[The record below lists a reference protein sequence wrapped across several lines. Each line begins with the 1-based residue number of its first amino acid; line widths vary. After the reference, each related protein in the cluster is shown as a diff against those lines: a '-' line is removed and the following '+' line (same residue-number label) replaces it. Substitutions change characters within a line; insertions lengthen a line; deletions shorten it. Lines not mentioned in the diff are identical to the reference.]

1 MSGLSMALGSGVVQ
15 GLLWGV
21 MALGLYITFRLL
33 KISDLTVDGS
43 FTTGGAVA
51 AVCIMGGWNPFLAI
65 IAATVAGMVAGAIT
79 GILHTQM
86 KIPAL
91 LSGILTQ
98 IALYTINLRIM
109 GKPNIPLLQVGTIFS
124 AARDSALSRNLYSF
138 LISLPILL
146 VVIALMYWFFGTEIG
161 TAVRATGD
169 NPKMVRALG
178 INTSLTTVL
187 GLILGNGLVAMSG
200 ALVAQQQGFA
210 DIGMGTGAIVIGLA
224 AIIIGETLFFQN
236 HFMLRLIGV
245 LIGSVLY
252 RLAITIVLR
261 WDPIESYDLKL
272 FTAIIVALA
281 LWLPQ
286 LSSNIKVRRLRRIH
300 ARQLSEGGDSNAQD

>member
-1 MSGLSMALGSGVVQ
+1 MGGLTMALGSGVVQ

-21 MALGLYITFRLL
+21 MGLGLYITFRLL

-51 AVCIMGGWNPFLAI
+51 AVCIMSGWNPYLAI
-65 IAATVAGMVAGAIT
+65 IAATVAGMVAGSIT

-124 AARDSALSRNLYSF
+124 AARESALSRNWYSF
-138 LISLPILL
+138 LIALPVLAI
-146 VVIALMYWFFGTEIG
+146 VIALMYWFFGTEIG

-178 INTSLTTVL
+178 VNTSWTTML

-200 ALVAQQQGFA
+200 GLVAQQQGFA

-224 AIIIGETLFFQN
+224 AIIIGETLFFKN

-286 LSSNIKVRRLRRIH
+286 LSSNVKVRRQRRIN
-300 ARQLSEGGDSNAQD
+300 ARNFRNGGDTHAQD

>member
-1 MSGLSMALGSGVVQ
+1 MSGLFMALGSGVVQ

-21 MALGLYITFRLL
+21 MALGLYISFRLL
-33 KISDLTVDGS
+33 QISDLTVDGS
-43 FTTGGAVA
+43 FTTGGAVT
-51 AVCIMGGWNPFLAI
+51 AVCIMSGWNPFLAI
-65 IAATVAGMVAGAIT
+65 IASTIAGMIAGSIT
-79 GILHTQM
+79 GILHTKM

-109 GKPNIPLLQVGTIFS
+109 GKPNTPLLQVITIFS
-124 AARDSALSRNLYSF
+124 GSKDSSLSRNMYGF
-138 LISLPILL
+138 LIALPVLIT
-146 VVIALMYWFFGTEIG
+146 VVLLMYWFFGTEIG

-178 INTSLTTVL
+178 VNTATTNML
-187 GLILGNGLVAMSG
+187 GLALGNGLVAMSG
-200 ALVAQQQGFA
+200 GLVAQQQGFA

-224 AIIIGETLFFQN
+224 AIIIGETLFFKKN
-236 HFMLRLIGV
+236 FMLRLTGV
-245 LIGSVLY
+245 LVGSVLY

-281 LWLPQ
+281 LWLPEI
-286 LSSNIKVRRLRRIH
+286 SSSVKSGRQRRQNAKALNN
-300 ARQLSEGGDSNAQD
+300 GGDHNA

>member
-1 MSGLSMALGSGVVQ
+1 MALGSGVVQ

-21 MALGLYITFRLL
+21 MGLGLYITFRLL

-43 FTTGGAVA
+43 FTTGGAVT
-51 AVCIMGGWNPFLAI
+51 AVCIVAGWHPILAL
-65 IAATVAGMVAGAIT
+65 IAATIAGMVAGAIT
-79 GILHTQM
+79 GVLHTQM

-109 GKPNIPLLQVGTIFS
+109 GKPNTPLLQVTTLFS
-124 AARDSALSRNLYSF
+124 GAKDSVLSRNVYGF
-138 LISLPILL
+138 LVALPILL
-146 VVIALMYWFFGTEIG
+146 VVVILMYWFFGTEIG
-161 TAVRATGD
+161 TTIRATGD

-178 INTSLTTVL
+178 VNTDSTNML

-200 ALVAQQQGFA
+200 ALVAQQQGSA

-224 AIIIGETLFFQN
+224 AIIIGETLFFKKN
-236 HFMLRLIGV
+236 FWLRLVGV
-245 LIGSVLY
+245 LFGSVVY

-261 WDPIESYDLKL
+261 IPGTESYDLKL

-286 LSSNIKVRRLRRIH
+286 LSSNLRTSHQRRVQNKQDL
-300 ARQLSEGGDSNAQD
+300 QGGEPLA